1 MLILIGFNNQKAL
14 NRSLLI
20 GLNDRLFYFDSFYL
34 SLFIFS
40 IGTNDMTRHEN
51 N

>member
-20 GLNDRLFYFDSFYL
+20 DLNDRLFVFDGSYL
-34 SLFIFS
+34 SLLIFS

>member
-1 MLILIGFNNQKAL
+1 MLILIGFNNQKAP

-20 GLNDRLFYFDSFYL
+20 DFNDRLFDFDSFRL
-34 SLFIFS
+34 SLFVFS

>member
-1 MLILIGFNNQKAL
+1 MLILIDFNNQKAL

-20 GLNDRLFYFDSFYL
+20 DLNDRLFVFDSFDL
-34 SLFIFS
+34 SSLIIS